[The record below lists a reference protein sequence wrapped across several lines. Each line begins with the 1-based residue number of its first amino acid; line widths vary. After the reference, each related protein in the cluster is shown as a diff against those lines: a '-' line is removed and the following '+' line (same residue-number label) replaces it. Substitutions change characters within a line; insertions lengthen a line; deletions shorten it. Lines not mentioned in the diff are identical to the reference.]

1 MIWLPLLFLMCALCV
16 IIVCSAPPAH
26 AGWDGAH
33 CWTMNEV
40 YDYLPKD
47 EVARVEKLEFLDER
61 ELVKQL
67 FEHYCITFAWI
78 NGSNNNSIDSTNNK
92 VITSSTTATQKHHTE
107 HNLVNDPPL
116 NFDDL
121 EIW

>member
-1 MIWLPLLFLMCALCV
+1 
-16 IIVCSAPPAH
+16 
-26 AGWDGAH
+26 
-33 CWTMNEV
+33 MNEI

-47 EVARVEKLEFLDER
+47 EIARVEKIEFLDER

-78 NGSNNNSIDSTNNK
+78 NGSSIQRVTQDHSKSSSLGNYSTC
-92 VITSSTTATQKHHTE
+92 
-107 HNLVNDPPL
+107 DPL

-121 EIW
+121 DIW

>member
-1 MIWLPLLFLMCALCV
+1 MTQCHRFTKD
-16 IIVCSAPPAH
+16 
-26 AGWDGAH
+26 AGWNGAQ
-33 CWTMNEV
+33 CWSMNEI

-47 EVARVEKLEFLDER
+47 EILRVEKIEFLDER

-67 FEHYCITFAWI
+67 FEHYCISFAWI
-78 NGSNNNSIDSTNNK
+78 NGTNAQGGKQEESRSISVDKYSTND
-92 VITSSTTATQKHHTE
+92 
-107 HNLVNDPPL
+107 LL

>member
-1 MIWLPLLFLMCALCV
+1 MLDCFRFNFRRTFSFIDKVTQCDRFTK
-16 IIVCSAPPAH
+16 SAD
-26 AGWDGAH
+26 WNGAK

-47 EVARVEKLEFLDER
+47 EIARVEKLEFLDER

-78 NGSNNNSIDSTNNK
+78 NGSSNENVNNQTDYEDRQRN
-92 VITSSTTATQKHHTE
+92 VP
-107 HNLVNDPPL
+107 NDPL

-121 EIW
+121 EFW